1 MATVVVNPVPWAARA
16 KYPWDEWMDG
26 QCRILEPGEDFE
38 VTPRHM
44 YSAVHAW
51 GKKHGVRVRVQIIGG
66 GRVQVQAVR
75 DAET

>member
-1 MATVVVNPVPWAARA
+1 
-16 KYPWDEWMDG
+16 MDG

-75 DAET
+75 DAQA